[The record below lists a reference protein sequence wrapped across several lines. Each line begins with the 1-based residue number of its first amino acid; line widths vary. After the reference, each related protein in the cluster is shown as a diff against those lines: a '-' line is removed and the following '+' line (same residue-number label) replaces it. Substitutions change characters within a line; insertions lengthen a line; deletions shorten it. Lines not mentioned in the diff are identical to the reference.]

1 MKNILTYIEIK
12 DGAPIKLSLESLSKA
27 SELAK
32 DKGGKSIALI
42 NFELADGE
50 IAKLKAAGA
59 EEIVLVKKRSLQY
72 GRLRKY
78 YC

>member
-32 DKGGKSIALI
+32 EKGGKSLALI
-42 NFELADGE
+42 AFELADGE
-50 IAKLKAAGA
+50 LAKIKAAGA
-59 EEIVLVKKRSLQY
+59 TILPD
-72 GRLRKY
+72 
-78 YC
+78 